1 MLQTISNLPFEELLL
16 YQNWSCIKPRRH
28 DSSAIIPQMEGLE
41 IALNIISIGKYKIH
55 NVYIVVIF

>member
-16 YQNWSCIKPRRH
+16 YQNLHNWSFIKPRRY

-41 IALNIISIGKYKIH
+41 IALNIISIGNLKFIT
-55 NVYIVVIF
+55 